1 MGMPRLLRIV
11 SHMRN
16 SCRAVGRS
24 ENPGNQDFDFFL
36 LLNLHHFLLLFYC
49 CKKTYQTALLFNH
62 IYFQHGRFSYII
74 DQFDHQNIYK
84 ILGAI
89 LV

>member
-1 MGMPRLLRIV
+1 MEF
-11 SHMRN
+11 
-16 SCRAVGRS
+16 
-24 ENPGNQDFDFFL
+24 ENFL
-36 LLNLHHFLLLFYC
+36 GQLFEFLCWKAKFESALFSRVQSDELTVYIR
-49 CKKTYQTALLFNH
+49 TALLFNH

>member
-1 MGMPRLLRIV
+1 MRDEKMESRIKMLIFFSVKYLSLLVIIRMLEKTHTHCRI
-11 SHMRN
+11 
-16 SCRAVGRS
+16 
-24 ENPGNQDFDFFL
+24 
-36 LLNLHHFLLLFYC
+36 
-49 CKKTYQTALLFNH
+49 LFNH